1 MNTLLRCRE
10 YGVGKMA
17 AENYLA
23 AFAKQLPSVRMRML
37 NVYGPGQD
45 MENLRQ
51 GLVSNFLAQALK
63 SKHIVVKVSL
73 ERFCVFIFI

>member
-1 MNTLLRCRE
+1 
-10 YGVGKMA
+10 
-17 AENYLA
+17 
-23 AFAKQLPSVRMRML
+23 ML